1 MYFYLIELLKRLNTN
16 EEPLPK
22 RLKLAENAF
31 CAIDIPIIHKN
42 DHILQWLCNIHP
54 MDQKIWNS
62 LKNCL
67 KIKYL
72 NIKTNII
79 KMLIK
84 IVIETFQKD
93 IKYIYKDIF
102 ECCSLLTSNNG
113 IQQYF
118 ISKPEDLGLLIKSLL
133 ECVNN
138 IFKHALNI
146 KEPSIDGIKISL
158 INKSNELLLTAY
170 NTIIN
175 VIENLIQ
182 IYKSA
187 FIKKDIL
194 KIIFINDILYP
205 LCVIIDHTCT
215 DNSNRLGAITHKCI
229 QQLVFE
235 RKYIQS
241 GEFLIDENIIK
252 NISILIQTAKI
263 KDLQSNLMI
272 FNFFFRVAISTFKSN
287 TIILDIILRKL
298 IECSGIYRKKM
309 LSTLLKCLND
319 VTINFNN
326 KINDV
331 TLFSYC
337 QNIIDDIL
345 ESKSMNNTDYDL
357 LMQFCYFNPLLIEK
371 RIQNILRKI
380 FVEKS
385 RLKYKNLMISILDAS
400 IHLKQEEKLISAI
413 LIVLKDSSSHIS
425 IMENDMIFPNE
436 FKQNLIK
443 AINNITNS
451 QNINILKTLTYHL
464 RTDFLQMLQSN
475 NIGKNNNYK

>member
-1 MYFYLIELLKRLNTN
+1 
-16 EEPLPK
+16 
-22 RLKLAENAF
+22 
-31 CAIDIPIIHKN
+31 
-42 DHILQWLCNIHP
+42 

-67 KIKYL
+67 KTKYL

-84 IVIETFQKD
+84 TIIETFQKD

-102 ECCSLLTSNNG
+102 ECCSLLISNNG

-138 IFKHALNI
+138 IFKNTFNI
-146 KEPSIDGIKISL
+146 KKPSIDGIKISL
-158 INKSNELLLTAY
+158 INKSNELILTAY

-187 FIKKDIL
+187 FTKKDIL
-194 KIIFINDILYP
+194 KVIFINDILYP

-235 RKYIQS
+235 RKYIQNE
-241 GEFLIDENIIK
+241 EFLIDENIMK
-252 NISILIQTAKI
+252 NISLLMQNAKI

-298 IECSGIYRKKM
+298 IECSGIYRKKI

-319 VTINFNN
+319 ITFNFNN
-326 KINDV
+326 KVNDV
-331 TLFSYC
+331 TLFNYC

-345 ESKSMNNTDYDL
+345 ESKNMNNTDYDL

-371 RIQNILRKI
+371 RIQNIFRKI
-380 FVEKS
+380 FVEES
-385 RLKYKNLMISILDAS
+385 RLKYKHLMISILDAS

-413 LIVLKDSSSHIS
+413 LIVLKDNSNHVS
-425 IMENDMIFPNE
+425 IMENDMFFPNE

-451 QNINILKTLTYHL
+451 QSINILKTLTYHL
-464 RTDFLQMLQSN
+464 KIDFLQMLQSN
-475 NIGKNNNYK
+475 NKNGKNNNYK